1 MKNLLLLALVVIFI
15 SCNSKKTL
23 QSYSQLDTTYISRG
37 NVIAKLSFE
46 TLSGELQKAL
56 QNGGID
62 SALRY
67 CNLRA
72 YPITDSLSIAHQASI
87 KRVSTK
93 VRNPRN
99 KADELATFMVKGF
112 GIDVSEDKA
121 ITSKLV
127 LKDDSVLFFKP
138 IITQPLCLTCHGTPG
153 KEVAFSTDSTIQK
166 LYPRDK
172 AVGYKN
178 NEVRGVW
185 RIAFK
190 VK

>member
-62 SALRY
+62 SALQY

-72 YPITDSLSIAHQASI
+72 YPITDSLSLVHQASI

-112 GIDVSEDKA
+112 GIDDMHQILSAE
-121 ITSKLV
+121 
-127 LKDDSVLFFKP
+127 
-138 IITQPLCLTCHGTPG
+138 
-153 KEVAFSTDSTIQK
+153 
-166 LYPRDK
+166 
-172 AVGYKN
+172 
-178 NEVRGVW
+178 
-185 RIAFK
+185 
-190 VK
+190 